1 MQYDNAA
8 YLKGS
13 TSAPDMALPGDD
25 YRYAQVPQQDNGLA
39 GPGATPAFIL
49 EQESARRAAATLF
62 VILGNNNPC
71 RVETGS
77 VYGPAIVMPQF
88 ARSTGY
94 HKRVTE
100 LAMRSL
106 LFVAVNIAVQGWILF
121 MFSKEQ
127 MVMDKFAGKMALCDF
142 GGSIEECPDATGCI
156 GPGGTVYAPPRLY
169 PFAQWTSRNFVKDS
183 LKALFPERADDIER
197 TIDPGEYGVEST
209 LCRLLCCFLFMM
221 AVTKDAFQIYE
232 LWRLLWNVP
241 SFPESWISYENYAGL
256 LEPELSEHRTL
267 SLCQVKLRIAGMPM
281 NWKIFNVIFI
291 LLPKMLFWVMTAD
304 LGIAFLMNTS
314 GITDSIVNSMA
325 LAFILSIDE
334 LIFETAT
341 AGRTKYMMDNTE
353 PYHPHKLAAEKCAPE
368 EHILCEDERHRR
380 SMFCPD
386 LFPQRLL
393 FVVVLT
399 WIFLSVYYYT
409 RCEQAPDG
417 TWVSRPLHLPKSM
430 HFSALTAYL
439 PIFFDLPVEEE
450 PVWTMP
456 TVTQS
461 P

>member
-1 MQYDNAA
+1 
-8 YLKGS
+8 
-13 TSAPDMALPGDD
+13 MAIPSDD
-25 YRYAQVPQQDNGLA
+25 YRYAQVPQNENGQSMPL
-39 GPGATPAFIL
+39 PSSVS
-49 EQESARRAAATLF
+49 EKDSARLAAATLF
-62 VILGNNNPC
+62 VILGSSNPC
-71 RVETGS
+71 KVETGS

-100 LAMRSL
+100 LALRSL
-106 LFVAVNIAVQGWILF
+106 FFVAVNIAVQGWILF

-127 MVMDKFAGKMALCDF
+127 MVMDRFAGRMALCDF
-142 GGSIEECPDATGCI
+142 GASIEECPNAAGCI
-156 GPGGTVYAPPRLY
+156 GPGGTEYAAPRLY
-169 PFAQWTSRNFVKDS
+169 PFAQWTSRNFVKES
-183 LKALFPERADDIER
+183 LKAIFPERADDIDRE
-197 TIDPGEYGVEST
+197 IDPGEYGVESS

-241 SFPESWISYENYAGL
+241 SKAESWMSYENYSGL
-256 LEPELSEHRTL
+256 SEPELSENRML
-267 SLCQVKLRIAGMPM
+267 SINQVKLRIAGMPFH
-281 NWKIFNVIFI
+281 WKVFNVVFI
-291 LLPKMLFWVMTAD
+291 VIPKMLFWFMTAD

-353 PYHPHKLAAEKCAPE
+353 PFHLHKLAAEKQASE
-368 EHILCEDERHRR
+368 EHIHAEDEKHRR
-380 SMFCPD
+380 SYKCPD

-399 WIFLSVYYYT
+399 WIFLSLYYYS
-409 RCEQAPDG
+409 RCEVSPDG
-417 TWVSRPLHLPKSM
+417 TWVSKPLRLPKSL
-430 HFSALTAYL
+430 HFSAWVAYFPFL
-439 PIFFDLPVEEE
+439 FDLEVQEEA
-450 PVWTMP
+450 VWSMP
-456 TVTQS
+456 SQNI
-461 P
+461 